1 MSKRILSWVV
11 LVTMVLG
18 LAMSVQAAARRSR
31 SRNRPAKV
39 VTMEQMEAAIAK
51 AKGVLLKRQDPKTGA
66 WADITGGG
74 LDYVKN
80 ERQAGVTSLVVYAL
94 LSEGMSIKDRPIAK
108 ALGWLK
114 KQRVGW
120 TYTLGLRCQV
130 WRLAKREDKVYAS
143 WLARDMKALVRA
155 SGSRKEW
162 RGAYD
167 YRTLKATRAIP
178 GKKNT
183 DPRLSTRYDNS
194 NSQYG
199 VLGVWAGWASD
210 LKIPS
215 LYWHRTLEH
224 WTKCQQ
230 TDGGWVYS
238 GGEGDKNTQTSTP
251 AMTAAGLASMFVC
264 YDAFRASDFL
274 ECGKDTEN
282 KSIQRGLAWF
292 DANFETSLSIPNDK
306 IPYYLYAVERVG
318 LASGYKYFGT
328 VDWFQHGA
336 EKLLSI
342 RKEDGSWDS
351 WGVDTGTALS
361 MLYLIRGRQPLLFTR
376 LKYDGDWKNRS
387 RAVANLC
394 RWFTLALERDLHWQI
409 VGTNTE
415 PEQWHDAPI
424 LVITGQK
431 DPKFTE
437 ADLEKLK
444 RFIWQG
450 GTILSIAECDGED
463 FDKAMKQYYKAILP
477 DCELAELPRTHPLYS
492 IRADLDKRFVFS
504 QATNGVRAL
513 AIHSPVDLTKAWQ
526 LNQPKVDSEKPYFD
540 AGLSVAMVVT
550 DKSFHSIRGND
561 WPAPVDST
569 LALLARRS
577 ARVATTKSAI
587 SVVRIKHNAD
597 PNCEPLA
604 WQRLTRKMV
613 QEDLVEIR
621 LAEALLPIEDLAKQM
636 PSLAVLSGRGVLT
649 LSASERSK
657 LKSYVQEGGALW
669 VDPIGGD
676 AEFATSA
683 KAILTDLFEKTPL
696 TLIDKE
702 DPLLTTKGRM
712 IEKVAYRRAARKRD
726 KGKDCRLELLR
737 LQDNRLG
744 VIYSREGLTEGLLGT
759 MPYRADGYMPKTSFA
774 IGRNVLLELVDV
786 QSAKAKRVRD
796 KLQAD
801 RVKEAEARRIERE
814 KVRAETAKRR
824 AEDIAK
830 RDTKR
835 AAKRAAAMEQQK
847 KSSAPK

>member
-1 MSKRILSWVV
+1 MSKWILSRVV
-11 LVTMVLG
+11 LVAMVLG
-18 LAMSVQAAARRSR
+18 LAMSAQAASRRSGSR
-31 SRNRPAKV
+31 SGTANP
-39 VTMEQMEAAIAK
+39 VTIRQMEAAIAK
-51 AKGVLLKRQDPKTGA
+51 AKGVLLKRQDPRTGA
-66 WADITGGG
+66 WADITGGT
-74 LDYVKN
+74 DNVKN

-94 LSEGMSIKDRPIAK
+94 LSEGMSIKDPPIAK
-108 ALGWLK
+108 ALGYLK

-130 WRLAKREDKVYAS
+130 WRLAMREDEKYRG
-143 WLARDMKALVRA
+143 WLARDMKLLIRA

-167 YRTLKATRAIP
+167 YRAKKAARAP
-178 GKKNT
+178 RGEKNI
-183 DPRLSTRYDNS
+183 DPRDSKRYDNS

-199 VLGVWAGWASD
+199 VLGVWAGWTSD

-215 LYWHRTLEH
+215 VYWHRTLEH

-230 TDGGWVYS
+230 TDGGWIYS
-238 GGEGDKNTQTSTP
+238 GGEGDKNTQPSTP

-282 KSIQRGLAWF
+282 KAIQRGLAWF
-292 DANFETSLSIPNDK
+292 DTNFEKSLSIQNDK
-306 IPYYLYAVERVG
+306 IPYYLYAVGRVG

-328 VDWFQHGA
+328 VDWFHHGA
-336 EKLLSI
+336 KKLLSI

-351 WGVDTGTALS
+351 WGTDTGTALS

-387 RAVANLC
+387 RAIANFC
-394 RWFTLALERDLHWQI
+394 RWASRSLERDLHWQI
-409 VGTNTE
+409 VGTDTE

-450 GTILSIAECDGED
+450 GTILSIAECDGEG

-477 DCELAELPRTHPLYS
+477 DHELSPLPRTHALYS
-492 IRADLDKRFVFS
+492 IRTDLDKRFVFS
-504 QATNGVRAL
+504 QATNGARAL

-526 LNQPKVDSEKPYFD
+526 LNQPKEEPEKPYFD
-540 AGLSVAMVVT
+540 AGLSVAMMVT
-550 DKSFHSIRGND
+550 DKSSRSTRGND
-561 WPAPVDST
+561 WPAPVDKK
-569 LALLARRS
+569 LALLVRR
-577 ARVATTKSAI
+577 AATVATAKPAI
-587 SVVRIKHNAD
+587 SVVRLQHNAD

-604 WQRLTRKMV
+604 WQRLTRKIIHG
-613 QEDLVEIR
+613 DLVAVQ
-621 LAEALLPIEDLAKQM
+621 LAEELLPIEELAKQM
-636 PSLAVLSGRGVLT
+636 PALAVLSGRGVLT
-649 LSASERSK
+649 LSESEQAK

-683 KAILTDLFEKTPL
+683 RAILSAMFKKTPL
-696 TLIDKE
+696 AVIDKE
-702 DPLLTTKGRM
+702 DPLLTTKGRR
-712 IEKVAYRRAARKRD
+712 IGKIAYRRATRKRD
-726 KGKDCRLELLR
+726 KGTDCRLELLR

-744 VIYSREGLTEGLLGT
+744 VVYSREGLTEGLLGT
-759 MPYRADGYMPKTSFA
+759 MPYNADGILPETSLA
-774 IGRNVLLELVDV
+774 IGRNVLLELIDV
-786 QSAKAKRVRD
+786 RFAKAQRLREEQ
-796 KLQAD
+796 QAE
-801 RVKEAEARRIERE
+801 RVKAAEARRVARE
-814 KVRAETAKRR
+814 KARAEAAERR
-824 AEDIAK
+824 AADIAA
-830 RDTKR
+830 RDARR
-835 AAKRAAAMEQQK
+835 AARRAASQE
-847 KSSAPK
+847 